1 MLPSSPASSPSSV
14 RWSSPV
20 LFVLLLLVVGLATA
34 RPALAAS
41 GDVGG
46 EAASAGAIEDP
57 GGDDVGTETDADPL
71 WPVAAPAKQRGA
83 TVARVVVAGYGRARL
98 ASTRGM
104 VRVGT
109 ETAWSGQNQTLLVLR
124 GAERAGVKW
133 VQLLLGSRPN
143 GRTAWV
149 RRDHVVL
156 GTTRYWID
164 VSTRLRRVTVYRD
177 GQRVRRFRAV
187 IGAPRTPTPHTLAAI
202 YEINRQPEPTAFLG
216 PWVLALTAHSQVLE
230 NYGGGPGRAAIHGR
244 AGASLLDPLGSARSH
259 GCVRVTNADVR
270 FLAQRVPAGTPVDL
284 RR

>member
-1 MLPSSPASSPSSV
+1 MLVFPRPSPTTLGISLAVLAVGGLGALPAERAVADGRPGSMRVATETPASDDQS
-14 RWSSPV
+14 
-20 LFVLLLLVVGLATA
+20 T
-34 RPALAAS
+34 
-41 GDVGG
+41 
-46 EAASAGAIEDP
+46 DP
-57 GGDDVGTETDADPL
+57 ADPR
-71 WPVAAPAKQRGA
+71 WPVRAPSKARGA
-83 TVARVVVAGYGRARL
+83 TVARIVVPTQGRLRL
-98 ASTRGM
+98 ASPGRTT
-104 VRVGT
+104 RVGT
-109 ETAWSGQNQTLLVLR
+109 ATAWSAQNQTLLVLR
-124 GAERAGVKW
+124 GAERGGIKW
-133 VQLLLGSRPN
+133 VQVLLGTRPN

-187 IGAPRTPTPHTLAAI
+187 VGAPGTPTPHTLAAV
-202 YEINRQPEPTAFLG
+202 YEINRQPDPTAFLG

-244 AGASLLDPLGSARSH
+244 SGESLRDRLGSARSH

-270 FLAQRVPAGTPVDL
+270 FLAQRVPQGTPVDL